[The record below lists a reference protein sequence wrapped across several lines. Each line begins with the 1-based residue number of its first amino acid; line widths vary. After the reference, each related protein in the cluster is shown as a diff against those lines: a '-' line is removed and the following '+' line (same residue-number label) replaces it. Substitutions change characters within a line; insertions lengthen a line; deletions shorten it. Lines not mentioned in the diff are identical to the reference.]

1 MAISMI
7 RGIEIHILFDFQQT
21 VMSIYL
27 GTFIRILGTL
37 TSLIMENKDEKS
49 KTFYLKV
56 RDLDSFQQK
65 IEFCLFGINLDLKVD
80 IEGHE
85 LEALPEWME
94 SGALEKVLQ
103 FKIGLMPSIT
113 VSHGAPSEQNS
124 LSKEVRSSYHIS
136 YQSCAIIKT
145 SQISVKS

>member
-1 MAISMI
+1 
-7 RGIEIHILFDFQQT
+7 
-21 VMSIYL
+21 
-27 GTFIRILGTL
+27 
-37 TSLIMENKDEKS
+37 MENKDEKR
-49 KTFYLKV
+49 KIFYLKV

-124 LSKEVRSSYHIS
+124 LSKEVRSSYHMS
-136 YQSCAIIKT
+136 YQSYAIIKT

>member
-1 MAISMI
+1 
-7 RGIEIHILFDFQQT
+7 
-21 VMSIYL
+21 
-27 GTFIRILGTL
+27 
-37 TSLIMENKDEKS
+37 MENKDEKR
-49 KTFYLKV
+49 KIFYLKV